1 VYIAYANG
9 IVKDTKT
16 GLEWVVGPDGGM
28 AWNEAKAWV
37 ESLNVGGGG
46 WRVPTLEEL
55 KGLYQYGKGRR
66 NMTPLLETTGYYVWS
81 SQQAGQHFLA
91 FDFTTGFDN
100 INWFYRSHSNSNRA
114 FAVRSRSSG

>member
-1 VYIAYANG
+1 MA
-9 IVKDTKT
+9 
-16 GLEWVVGPDGGM
+16 GPDGGM
-28 AWNEAKAWV
+28 AWNEAKTWV

-66 NMTPLLETTGYYVWS
+66 NMTPLLETTGYSVWS
-81 SQQAGQHFLA
+81 SQQARGNFVA
-91 FDFTTGFDN
+91 FDFSTGFYFDGGSRSG
-100 INWFYRSHSNSNRA
+100 YRRDYSNNNRA